1 MSYILTHSTS
11 HTLPHLIVTHNYAQA
26 KIEDTTQREI
36 DKEVQKWNPEAAAP
50 SAGAAA
56 PAASEAAA
64 KPSEP
69 EEPVDETGVSP
80 TDIELVVSQTKASR
94 AAAVRALKNH
104 NGDIVNAIMVCPLS
118 IYLFTP
124 PPPLLF
130 LLSFLLFARLRGSAS
145 RKSFARPTL
154 SSPYS
159 LLFLLFPLFARLY
172 YPPPSIPS
180 IGFSIPCG
188 QGWDTSLS
196 YGS

>member
-124 PPPLLF
+124 LPPFSSSYPFCSLLVSEARRRGRASQDRPSPPPIPF
-130 LLSFLLFARLRGSAS
+130 FFFSFL
-145 RKSFARPTL
+145 
-154 SSPYS
+154 S
-159 LLFLLFPLFARLY
+159 LLVFITPLLRYLV
-172 YPPPSIPS
+172 
-180 IGFSIPCG
+180 
-188 QGWDTSLS
+188 
-196 YGS
+196 